1 MDAGPLPRA
10 LQYLVRK
17 EDPGRLLALLQPL
30 AEGLSAACADS
41 AKKVPAVRE
50 NRPAVSARG
59 NVRRWLMHEA
69 FIRAAEQAGIPVA
82 KNSNVTG
89 TWTYPVI
96 RLGAFS
102 ITVGVVDRPYTASAP
117 RLRSR
122 GQYVRDLVERNW
134 PLNPAADMFAERG
147 HAVSSIVPNGAF
159 GGLVVVEPSLWVPDT
174 PSFIGFLV
182 PSPDLR
188 GNYFRCSLDFLIRY
202 LRSKVAATKK
212 PKRAAPQRKPV
223 GLKRKKRQGPQ
234 G

>member
-1 MDAGPLPRA
+1 MDAEPLPRT
-10 LQYLVRK
+10 LQFLLRK
-17 EDPGRLLALLQPL
+17 EDPARLLALLQPL
-30 AEGLSAACADS
+30 SEGLSAACADS
-41 AKKVPAVRE
+41 AKKIPAVRE

-69 FIRAAEQAGIPVA
+69 FIRAAEQAGIPLT
-82 KNSNVTG
+82 KSSNATG
-89 TWTYPVI
+89 TWTFPVI

-122 GQYVRDLVERNW
+122 GRYVRDLVERNR
-134 PLNPAADMFAERG
+134 PLNPIADMFAKP
-147 HAVSSIVPNGAF
+147 ADAMPSVIPNGAF
-159 GGLVVVEPSLWVPDT
+159 GGLVVIEPSLWVPDT

-188 GNYFRCSLDFLIRY
+188 GNYFRCSLDFLIRH
-202 LRSKVAATKK
+202 LRGKIAATKK
-212 PKRAAPQRKPV
+212 PKRAAPQRKLV
-223 GLKRKKRQGPQ
+223 GLKRKKPQGPQ

>member
-10 LQYLVRK
+10 LQFLLRK
-17 EDPGRLLALLQPL
+17 EDPVRLLALLQPL
-30 AEGLSAACADS
+30 AEGLTAACADA

-69 FIRAAEQAGIPVA
+69 FIRAAEQAGIPVT

-89 TWTYPVI
+89 TWTFPVI

-102 ITVGVVDRPYTASAP
+102 ITVGVVDRPYSASAP

-122 GQYVRDLVERNW
+122 GQYVRDLVERNR
-134 PLNPAADMFAERG
+134 PLNPMADMFDKPAD
-147 HAVSSIVPNGAF
+147 AMPSVIPNGAF

-188 GNYFRCSLDFLIRY
+188 GNYFRCSLDFLIRH
-202 LRSKVAATKK
+202 LRSKIAATKK

-223 GLKRKKRQGPQ
+223 GLKRKKPQGPQ

>member
-1 MDAGPLPRA
+1 MDAGPLPKA
-10 LQYLVRK
+10 LQFLLRK
-17 EDPGRLLALLQPL
+17 EDPARLLSLLQSL
-30 AEGLSAACADS
+30 AEGLSAACADA
-41 AKKVPAVRE
+41 AKKVPANRE
-50 NRPAVSARG
+50 NRPAVTARG
-59 NVRRWLMHEA
+59 NVRRWLLHEA
-69 FIRAAEQAGIPVA
+69 FIRAAEQAGISVA

-89 TWTYPVI
+89 TWTFPVI

-122 GQYVRDLVERNW
+122 GQYVRDLVERNR
-134 PLNPAADMFAERG
+134 PLNPMADMFARPED
-147 HAVSSIVPNGAF
+147 AMPSVIPNGAF

-182 PSPDLR
+182 PSSDLR
-188 GNYFRCSLDFLIRY
+188 GNYFRCSLDFLIRH

-223 GLKRKKRQGPQ
+223 GLKRKKPQGPKE
-234 G
+234 